1 MTTPTFHPF
10 LIGCIGALAP
20 EIIRLYKL
28 RTSPAVRWSWD
39 YLLVSIPFVLLGG
52 FMAYILEPT
61 SNYAAFYTGVST
73 PFIVSTL
80 AKESERE
87 AQAIQ
92 LLTKENTALK
102 ADLNSLQQNQS
113 AAAPDRTTRPPE
125 SQSSTPDTSSASNHS
140 ALRGIGPTPA
150 VLSFPSKP
158 YSPNGYF
165 PQPQSRRFRPRPSKW
180 TILQTFFKAL

>member
-1 MTTPTFHPF
+1 MNYPTFHPF

-28 RTSPAVRWSWD
+28 RSSPIVRWSWD

-52 FMAYILEPT
+52 FIAYILEPT

-73 PFIVSTL
+73 PFIVTTL

-92 LLTKENTALK
+92 HLIKENQEIK
-102 ADLNSLQQNQS
+102 AELNYLQ
-113 AAAPDRTTRPPE
+113 R
-125 SQSSTPDTSSASNHS
+125 SQSFSQTDASVSPSEPRSSSTDSNNASGHS
-140 ALRGIGPTPA
+140 ALRGSGSTSA
-150 VLSFPSKP
+150 VIPFPSEK
-158 YSPNGYF
+158 YSMNGYF
-165 PQPQSRRFRPRPSKW
+165 SQAQSKRFRPRLSKW
-180 TILQTFFKAL
+180 QIIQTFLKAL

>member
-1 MTTPTFHPF
+1 MNTPTFHPF

-28 RTSPAVRWSWD
+28 RSSPVVSWSWG

-73 PFIVSTL
+73 PFIVTTL

-92 LLTKENTALK
+92 HLIKENQEIK
-102 ADLNSLQQNQS
+102 AELNYLQ
-113 AAAPDRTTRPPE
+113 R
-125 SQSSTPDTSSASNHS
+125 SQSFSQTDAPASPSEPQSSDNDNNNASGHS
-140 ALRGIGPTPA
+140 ALRGVGSMPA
-150 VLSFPSKP
+150 VIPFPSGK
-158 YSPNGYF
+158 YNTNGDF
-165 PQPQSRRFRPRPSKW
+165 SQAQSRRFRLRSSKW
-180 TILQTFFKAL
+180 QIVQTFLKAL